1 MDNAQSR
8 GVTSYIKENNY
19 IKVSFVSQV
28 SSGSMRT
35 TKFWD
40 YLVSIL
46 IIISAVVIDAKSLRN
61 LVREEDGDGLV
72 MIPYNPYHGEDSP
85 KFYVSTTYV

>member
-1 MDNAQSR
+1 
-8 GVTSYIKENNY
+8 
-19 IKVSFVSQV
+19 
-28 SSGSMRT
+28 MRT

-61 LVREEDGDGLV
+61 LFREEDGDGLV
-72 MIPYNPYHGEDSP
+72 MIPYNPYHGEDSS
-85 KFYVSTTYV
+85 KFYVSIKYNIVIVRH